1 MQVGEESKKKKKKKK
16 KKTYYHKKKK
26 KKKKSKNGERYSVG
40 ASFSLLFLERNV
52 LTQEA
57 FQRKL
62 SGKRLSVANE
72 MRV

>member
-1 MQVGEESKKKKKKKK
+1 MQVGEESKK
-16 KKTYYHKKKK
+16 KKKK

-62 SGKRLSVANE
+62 SGKRLSVLQMKCE
-72 MRV
+72 YDLGSSKTM